1 MMLLRLSQEGRHPAA
16 MGLVHSMLPASHQ
29 WLKHVLRPGAG
40 LVAVPAL
47 CPSYSSFH
55 WHCLLQLLC
64 VCGRH
69 SFYRKLKSSML
80 HSSLG

>member
-29 WLKHVLRPGAG
+29 WLKHVLRPGVG
-40 LVAVPAL
+40 LVAVPASVL
-47 CPSYSSFH
+47 HTLHFIGTAYFNC
-55 WHCLLQLLC
+55 C